1 MKNRWIMCPCCKGK
15 TRIKIREDTELY
27 KFPLF
32 CPKCKREQIINV
44 LLHHTRLPAWAYAVC
59 SPDRYT
65 AHFLLLHGSRSF
77 LDDFPAQDSR

>member
-32 CPKCKREQIINV
+32 CPKCKRAQIINV
-44 LLHHTRLPAWAYAVC
+44 QQLKVTVITE
-59 SPDRYT
+59 PD
-65 AHFLLLHGSRSF
+65 A
-77 LDDFPAQDSR
+77 

>member
-1 MKNRWIMCPCCKGK
+1 MWGLLIIESPIEKIQFFIKEFEEMKNRWIMCPCCKGK

-44 LLHHTRLPAWAYAVC
+44 QQIGRASCRERV
-59 SPDRYT
+59 
-65 AHFLLLHGSRSF
+65 
-77 LDDFPAQDSR
+77 

>member
-1 MKNRWIMCPCCKGK
+1 MWELLIIENPVEKIQFFIKEFEEMKNRWIMCPCCKGK

-44 LLHHTRLPAWAYAVC
+44 QQLKVTVITE
-59 SPDRYT
+59 PD
-65 AHFLLLHGSRSF
+65 A
-77 LDDFPAQDSR
+77 

>member
-1 MKNRWIMCPCCKGK
+1 MWGLLIIESPDEKIQFFIKEFEEMKNRWIMCPCCKGK

-44 LLHHTRLPAWAYAVC
+44 QQLKVSVITE
-59 SPDRYT
+59 PD
-65 AHFLLLHGSRSF
+65 A
-77 LDDFPAQDSR
+77 